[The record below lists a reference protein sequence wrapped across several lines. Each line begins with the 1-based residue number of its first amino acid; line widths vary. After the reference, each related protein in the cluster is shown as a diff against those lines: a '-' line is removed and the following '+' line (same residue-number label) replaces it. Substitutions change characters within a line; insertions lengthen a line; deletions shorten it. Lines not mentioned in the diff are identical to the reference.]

1 LAITAVVSNGN
12 LLIELDD
19 GTVVNAGRV
28 QGPAGQD
35 GIRGVE
41 GPRGA
46 DGANGRDGRDG
57 SSIRTGLGT
66 PQPEEYNDG
75 DLYIDVQTI
84 DLTLYQKIG
93 GSWARLGSMKGQP
106 GPPGL
111 PGSAGGEGLDWG
123 VIVKPDSPPTS
134 DNSGE
139 SIENGDLWLDKT
151 TGYLYVRT
159 SDGWIPISDYPPVT
173 VSADPPLFNPSSD
186 PTDPNKRY
194 PVQVGD
200 LWFDSDQLALYTAV
214 ENVDGDLVW
223 IIATPTDRTGV
234 IDEVPSAFVVPA
246 AADKDTAKN
255 DATGIEYVYNAAKN
269 QWIDFTTSV
278 CIDYDENPPEPK
290 CTGHLWFDNSDD
302 QLTLYIYNGN
312 FWIPAA
318 PPVSLEGIKN
328 TIDAALEVQNSILER
343 LDSGEAAQA
352 TIQGTIDGALVTQGN
367 LVEAVNTLENK
378 VDALEGTVIDG
389 QWILDNRSIARSGHF
404 IPFTGLTQSLTWDG
418 TDGLQLHPEGN
429 DGRTY
434 TFQEVS
440 IDDVIRIG
448 ASGSTAVFKVTS
460 APVQSGDVYN
470 IGVTLLS
477 SSGVPAE
484 MLLFDFEFLPSFDPS
499 SYVTK
504 DYVDAQDDL
513 SVKLAGENIITPA
526 WSIKSNIKSF
536 ISITTNEMKLY
547 NIADPTNR
555 DDGWAANKGYVDTQI
570 ANIDIPDM
578 PDLSGYLTKN
588 GTQVLDSAKWR
599 LQQPDSGNT
608 NRNFIE
614 IENNNMKLFHVQD
627 PTDGSAEWAA
637 NKGYVDERVKKV
649 GDVMSGRLDVQMDT
663 ETSAAIRTVGTINVK
678 ASGEALGGANNFVAH
693 KDYVRVWSTPSDPKD
708 VATKAYVDENAGG
721 PPVPAKWAWKFKG
734 ETSDTLRNNLAA
746 GEFIGPV
753 IGSSSGS
760 YSPYYYFHLKPN
772 NSSYR
777 MYQRTYDEEIL
788 FNTPDGAPLL
798 SIWYVG
804 GSTAGDYLDGKVVH
818 MSSQRVKRYKI
829 HKDGA
834 NAADGPYFQVE
845 CHNGSQYGNH
855 FYSSS
860 LAVNRIYYATLAG
873 IF

>member
-1 LAITAVVSNGN
+1 MITAVVSNGN
-12 LLIELDD
+12 LLIELED
-19 GTVVNAGRV
+19 GSIINAGRV
-28 QGPAGQD
+28 QGPAGRD
-35 GIRGVE
+35 GAAGAE
-41 GPRGA
+41 GPRGSA
-46 DGANGRDGRDG
+46 GISGRDGQDG
-57 SSIRTGLGT
+57 ASIRTGFGAPNPDL
-66 PQPEEYNDG
+66 YSDG
-75 DLYIDVQTI
+75 DLYIDVQSAN
-84 DLTLYQKIG
+84 LSLYQKIAG
-93 GSWARLGSMKGQP
+93 DWASLGSMKGQP

-111 PGSAGGEGLDWG
+111 PGTDGSSEAEDWG
-123 VIVKPDSPPTS
+123 AIISPNNPPAV

-139 SIENGDLWLDKT
+139 PIQNGDIWFDTT
-151 TGYLYVRT
+151 TGYIYVRT
-159 SDGWIPISDYPPVT
+159 DDGWIPVSDNPPVT
-173 VSADPPLFNPSSD
+173 VSADPPAFNPSSD
-186 PTDPNKRY
+186 PTNPNKRY
-194 PVQVGD
+194 PVKVGD

-234 IDEVPSAFVVPA
+234 IDEVPSTFVAPA

-255 DATGIEYVYNAAKN
+255 DATGVEYIYNAAKN

-278 CIDYDENPPEPK
+278 CIDYDETPPEPK

-302 QLTLYIYNGN
+302 QLTLYIYNGE

-352 TIQGTIDGALVTQGN
+352 TIQGTIDGALTVQGN
-367 LVEAVNTLENK
+367 LLDAVNTLENK

-389 QWILDNRSIARSGHF
+389 QWILDNRSIARAGHF
-404 IPFTGLTQSLTWDG
+404 IPFTGVTQSLTWDG

-448 ASGSTAVFKVTS
+448 ASGSSALFKVTS

-499 SYVTK
+499 NYATK

-513 SVKLAGENIITPA
+513 SVKLVGENFITPS
-526 WSIKSNIKSF
+526 WSIKSNAKSF
-536 ISITTNEMKLY
+536 ISITSNEMKLY
-547 NIADPTNR
+547 NIADPTGR

-570 ANIDIPDM
+570 ADIDI
-578 PDLSGYLTKN
+578 PDLSGYLTGN
-588 GTQVLDSAKWR
+588 GTQILDAAKWR

-614 IENNNMKLFHVQD
+614 IEDNNMKLFHVQD

-637 NKGYVDERVKKV
+637 NKGYVDLRVKKI
-649 GDVMSGRLDVQMDT
+649 GDAMSGRLDIEMETDT
-663 ETSAAIRTVGTINVK
+663 AAAIRTIGTINVK
-678 ASGEALGGANNFVAH
+678 ANGETIGGANNFVAH

-721 PPVPAKWAWKFKG
+721 PPVPAKWAWIYKG
-734 ETSDTLRNNLAA
+734 ETSDSRRDSLAA
-746 GEFIGPV
+746 GQFIGPV
-753 IGSSSGS
+753 LGTSSGS
-760 YSPYYYFHLKPN
+760 YSPYYYFHLRPN

-777 MYQRTYDEEIL
+777 INQRTYDEEIV
-788 FNTPDGAPLL
+788 FNTPDGAPLI

-804 GSTAGDYLDGKVVH
+804 GSTSGDYLDGKVVH

-829 HKDGA
+829 AKDGSSA
-834 NAADGPYFQVE
+834 GDGPFFMVE

-855 FYSSS
+855 FHSSS
-860 LAVNRIYYATLAG
+860 LAVDRIYYATLAG